1 MSYKHYRITNCL
13 KIKSIFNIFGGE
25 NNKIIQLQL
34 INLTLEL
41 LNYQHMYVY
50 FQFGTEFLLVL

>member
-1 MSYKHYRITNCL
+1 MTIILNFS
-13 KIKSIFNIFGGE
+13 GGE

-41 LNYQHMYVY
+41 LNYQHIYMY
-50 FQFGTEFLLVL
+50 FHFGTEFLLV